1 MARSTDD
8 REKRLAELKKEVT
21 QRGFD
26 RHASVLK
33 NISELHAELQSPAV
47 NALAERETIET
58 ILAFPPQ
65 IQRGWNY
72 VPKQALLFTE
82 TGMIHLLASTLPDQ
96 EPQVT
101 CLRAS
106 DLMYM
111 KVTLLLLYGFLEIVA
126 QAPGSPTRLGME
138 FSTVDWYCL
147 SPPLRRLL
155 QASRVILPPLENEAV
170 HSSTTQRALE
180 QLPLKFS
187 NGVKIHGLLPG
198 EEMEEVIFQAGA
210 WKRWLYFLR
219 RPILADTLLL
229 LTSHYMV
236 VIQEELDV
244 KQGWV
249 LSYIPRNNI
258 TGIQNQPCSLSN
270 QLSVQLKKDNQ
281 SVDYK
286 LMLKGETAEVWHR
299 QWIQHGGRWVD
310 LPPQQA

>member
-1 MARSTDD
+1 MATSTDD

-47 NALAERETIET
+47 TALVERETIET

-82 TGMIHLLASTLPDQ
+82 TGVTHLLASTLPGQ

-101 CLRAS
+101 CLKAS

-126 QAPGSPTRLGME
+126 QGPGSPTRLGME

-155 QASRVILPPLENEAV
+155 QATRVVLAPPENEEV
-170 HSSTTQRALE
+170 RSSTTQQTFE
-180 QLPLKFS
+180 KLPLKFS

-219 RPILADTLLL
+219 RPISADTVVL
-229 LTSHYMV
+229 LTGHYLV

-258 TGIQNQPCSLSN
+258 VGIQNQPCGLAN

-286 LMLKGETAEVWHR
+286 LVLKGETAEVWHR
-299 QWIQHGGRWVD
+299 QWVQHGGRWED
-310 LPPQQA
+310 IPEHQA